1 MNPNAIINMFMQNN
15 PQIQNNP
22 MIKNAMQMAQQGDAK
37 GIEQMARNIA
47 KEKGVDIN
55 VLINQLKSNMRN

>member
-55 VLINQLKSNMRN
+55 ALINQLKSNMRN